1 MYQTK
6 TSDFNPTMAAS
17 QTFETILNTI
27 KSSNLNFQL
36 MLSPFSATISLK
48 KSLVKDKSGHLL
60 SPPRP
65 DSILLEQVKLEN
77 ESLSKK
83 VKDLER
89 SNQTLKLNV
98 EDSVIDCENAYET
111 IRKLENELKVKQE
124 TSDDVKPENSF
135 RELYNKMADESDALS
150 EENKN
155 LRDQNSS
162 LQTQVKNQALQIQDL
177 HLIVENSKSA
187 STRLNREVHE
197 NKIKHEKDTKLTIKE
212 LKSEIK
218 AWRKDLGEERSEK
231 IKLEKKLETVKKQL
245 EAKATESVL
254 CQTAPNLDI
263 PYKVTTP
270 LPPIFSSQLC
280 HYSRSVFLSN
290 SLPNLNSIC
299 WSKPCDDYSE
309 EAEEALAQQY
319 DRQVREF
326 YEDERERVRVVRHAA
341 SSGNIG
347 PSLQMNK

>member
-1 MYQTK
+1 
-6 TSDFNPTMAAS
+6 
-17 QTFETILNTI
+17 
-27 KSSNLNFQL
+27 

-197 NKIKHEKDTKLTIKE
+197 NKIKHEKDTKLTVKE

-218 AWRKDLGEERSEK
+218 AWRKDLDEERSEK

-263 PYKVTTP
+263 P
-270 LPPIFSSQLC
+270 
-280 HYSRSVFLSN
+280 
-290 SLPNLNSIC
+290 
-299 WSKPCDDYSE
+299 
-309 EAEEALAQQY
+309 
-319 DRQVREF
+319 
-326 YEDERERVRVVRHAA
+326 
-341 SSGNIG
+341 
-347 PSLQMNK
+347 